1 MALTQKKDIIP
12 FRVSP
17 MLATLA
23 DRPFHKPNWIYE
35 EKYDGIR
42 ILAYKEGNRVSLLSR
57 NDKNRTKDF
66 PDIVGAIANLG
77 PGTLLLDGEIV
88 VFDFSRISRFQLL
101 QQGKGPTQYAVFDC
115 LYADGEDLR
124 RERLSV
130 RRKILEHLVRPSN
143 RLMVSSKL
151 AEDGMKAFQVAKR
164 KGFEGV
170 VAKNLSSVYVER
182 RSPEWLKVKVN
193 KEEEFVIGGFTAPA
207 GSRQHFG
214 ALLLGVY
221 DGNKL
226 RYVGKVG
233 TGFDESTLSSL
244 RRKFQRLI
252 RKDSPFASDIGEK
265 NATFLSPQFVA
276 QVSFTE
282 RTKDGK
288 LRHPVYVGLR
298 DDKEAKEVVP
308 QGGLGE
314 GNSKNIDGRG
324 LAS

>member
-1 MALTQKKDIIP
+1 MFYGLGSEKRHHP
-12 FRVSP
+12 VSGFADVG
-17 MLATLA
+17 ATLR

-42 ILAYKEGNRVSLLSR
+42 ILAYKEENRVSLLSR

-66 PDIVGAIANLG
+66 PDIVSAIVNLS

-88 VFDFSRISRFQLL
+88 VFDSRRISRFQLL

-115 LYADGEDLR
+115 LYVDGQDLR
-124 RERLSV
+124 RELLSV
-130 RRKILEHLVRPSN
+130 RRNILERLVKPSD
-143 RLMVSSKL
+143 RLLVSSKL
-151 AEDGMKAFQVAKR
+151 AVDGMRAFQVAKR

-170 VAKNLSSVYVER
+170 VAKNLSSVYAER

-193 KEEEFVIGGFTAPA
+193 QEEEFVIGGFTAPA
-207 GSRQHFG
+207 GSRRHFG

-233 TGFDESTLSSL
+233 TGFEESTLSSL
-244 RRKFQRLI
+244 RRKFQRLN

-265 NATFLSPQFVA
+265 NATFLPPRFVA

-282 RTKDGK
+282 WTQDGK

-298 DDKEAKEVVP
+298 DDKEAKEVVR
-308 QGGLGE
+308 QG
-314 GNSKNIDGRG
+314 
-324 LAS
+324 A